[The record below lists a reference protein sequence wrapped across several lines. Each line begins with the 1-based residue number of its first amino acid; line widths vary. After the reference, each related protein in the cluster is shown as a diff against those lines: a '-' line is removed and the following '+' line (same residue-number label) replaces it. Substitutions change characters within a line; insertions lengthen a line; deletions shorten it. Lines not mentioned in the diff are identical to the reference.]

1 MIDYTRHRAIAVAL
15 ALGLGTLCGGLA
27 LTASAQQPEIAP
39 CHVQS
44 GTRQVREEG
53 RTLIGRTTFKACAQ
67 AIWAG
72 SGAGTWGSYEVEVEA
87 DGRVSV
93 SGEDMGTLEGP
104 PGGVPSEGG
113 GPGRG

>member
-1 MIDYTRHRAIAVAL
+1 MIQYIRNRAIAVAL

-27 LTASAQQPEIAP
+27 PRASAQQPEIAP

-53 RTLIGRTTFKACAQ
+53 STLIGRTTFKACAQ
-67 AIWAG
+67 AIWTG

-93 SGEDMGTLEGP
+93 SDEDIGTLEGP
-104 PGGVPSEGG
+104 PGGAPSEGG